1 MTIKST
7 ICSELITYPQYG
19 PTCWFNAL
27 IMAILYSQHSRKLIL
42 NQAEKWQKGILIFDM
57 IKKILKTK
65 FIRNKDYDV
74 NFGNFNLFKPEH
86 ILKLLHKYNPN
97 DFMVNMN
104 KTEFKN
110 GFLSEI
116 YIKKLYKLLGIYN
129 VAFFDMV
136 KDKNEIYY
144 SHYNDINKV
153 EMKKGM
159 FHSVSSYIA
168 SEGKVKHN
176 IKDPEVILLLD
187 KIEKDEY
194 PDYYKLNDDNNIKE
208 LLSNRTK
215 ITYNNNNYTLDSI
228 ILANWN
234 INTIKSGHAIAGITC
249 NNERFVYNG
258 WTKSTIDPAMLKNA
272 NDIKKVNNNPCEL
285 MKFQWSPM
293 MDYNFCLNPR
303 TCSLDKIIDKDNFSK
318 FNLCFS
324 FKQPKRIFV
333 YIKESAEKEEVIEA
347 KIDCKEGYEMSTIK
361 GNCVKKCNEFQVRS
375 PTTNRCIKACP
386 INKDRSIENNKCIS
400 KKCKDDEEVS
410 PYSGKCVK
418 ICKKDQIR
426 SPKTGRCTK
435 KLDKSIITISQD
447 QQYIQKNG
455 KKYFNLKVGNEEYK
469 NLPVEL
475 TESNKYTLIA
485 VAKILKLKNYSKL
498 TKIPLVT
505 LIRSHLIFS

>member
-1 MTIKST
+1 MTIKKT
-7 ICSELITYPQYG
+7 ICSEVITYPQYG

-42 NQAEKWQKGILIFDM
+42 NKAETWQKGILIFDM

-116 YIKKLYKLLGIYN
+116 YIKKLYKLLGISKIT
-129 VAFFDMV
+129 FFEMF

-144 SHYNDINKV
+144 SYYNSISRVEIDKEIIKPYIINIDKSNINQ
-153 EMKKGM
+153 E
-159 FHSVSSYIA
+159 
-168 SEGKVKHN
+168 
-176 IKDPEVILLLD
+176 IKDPDVILLMDANPLS
-187 KIEKDEY
+187 IF
-194 PDYYKLNDDNNIKE
+194 PDYYKINDDNNVKE
-208 LLSNRTK
+208 LLSNKGK
-215 ITYNNNNYTLDSI
+215 ITYNNNTYVLDSI
-228 ILANWN
+228 ILSNWN
-234 INTIKSGHAIAGITC
+234 KSIIKTGHAIAGITC
-249 NNERFVYNG
+249 NNEKYVYNG
-258 WTKSTIDPAMLKNA
+258 WIRSTIDPAMLKNE
-272 NDIKKVNNNPCEL
+272 NDINKINNNPCEL
-285 MKFQWSPM
+285 MKFGWHPM
-293 MDYNFCLNPR
+293 IDFNFCLNPK
-303 TCSLDKIIDKDNFSK
+303 TCYLDRIIDQDYSK

-324 FKQPKRIFV
+324 FKRPVRLFI
-333 YIKESAEKEEVIEA
+333 YIKEDAEIEKVKPA
-347 KIDCKEGYEMSTIK
+347 KINCKEGYEISNIK

-375 PTTNRCIKACP
+375 PTSNRCIKACP

-475 TESNKYTLIA
+475 IESNKYTLIA
-485 VAKILKLKNYSKL
+485 VAKILKLKKYSKL
-498 TKIPLVT
+498 TKEPLVT
-505 LIRSHLIFS
+505 LIQSHLIFN